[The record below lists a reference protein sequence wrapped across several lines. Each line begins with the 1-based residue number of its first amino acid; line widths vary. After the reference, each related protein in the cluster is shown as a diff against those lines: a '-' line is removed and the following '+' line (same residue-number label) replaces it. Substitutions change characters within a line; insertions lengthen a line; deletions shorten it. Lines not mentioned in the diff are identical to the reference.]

1 MLPHSI
7 FPKQLTLIVNNPLYK
22 TGCCEN
28 HSTTYT
34 GDMQTP
40 LPTACEVAVWE
51 IHRIEDWLKLK
62 QKTKE
67 KVVWGRKKILAVSV
81 AEILKTLISA
91 TFLKINED
99 LNLQW
104 KRKTG

>member
-1 MLPHSI
+1 MLVREQKDEKESAREEQSQQWVPMLPHSI

-40 LPTACEVAVWE
+40 LPTACEVAV
-51 IHRIEDWLKLK
+51 
-62 QKTKE
+62 
-67 KVVWGRKKILAVSV
+67 
-81 AEILKTLISA
+81 
-91 TFLKINED
+91 
-99 LNLQW
+99 
-104 KRKTG
+104 